1 MHSGWDGVL
10 EAVIE
15 CRFDTLKFCDC
26 LADAYDT
33 LCFYYLFYAFF
44 FYSCVASG
52 NVTLQPR
59 LRGEVDLG
67 NRNVFEDLCK

>member
-1 MHSGWDGVL
+1 ML
-10 EAVIE
+10 M
-15 CRFDTLKFCDC
+15 TLSA
-26 LADAYDT
+26 LITYSM
-33 LCFYYLFYAFF
+33 LSFF
-44 FYSCVASG
+44 TRVASG